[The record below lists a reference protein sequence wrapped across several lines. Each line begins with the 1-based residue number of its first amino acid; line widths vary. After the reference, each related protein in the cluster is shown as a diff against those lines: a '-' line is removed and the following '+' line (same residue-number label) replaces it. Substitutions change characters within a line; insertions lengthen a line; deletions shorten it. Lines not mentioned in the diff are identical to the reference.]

1 MIPRIAILLVA
12 SAAVEA
18 VAASPVPVEDDRPNF
33 VLVMADDMGY
43 SDIGCFGGEIRT
55 PNLDRLAANGVRFT
69 HFYNTAR
76 CCPTRAALLTGR
88 YSHQAGIGHMVDD
101 RGTAGYRGELA
112 RDAAS
117 STPSSAEPPTDD
129 GKPLLRLPHSHR
141 LRASRQVEILRHEIR
156 ASSTRR

>member
-1 MIPRIAILLVA
+1 MVLLDSLA
-12 SAAVEA
+12 FAVVVTVLA
-18 VAASPVPVEDDRPNF
+18 CSSVPPDPESRPNF

-88 YSHQAGIGHMVDD
+88 YSHQAGVGHMVDD

-112 RDAAS
+112 QDSATMAEALGAAGYATGMS
-117 STPSSAEPPTDD
+117 
-129 GKPLLRLPHSHR
+129 GK
-141 LRASRQVEILRHEIR
+141 
-156 ASSTRR
+156 